1 VKKPIITITIVI
13 LCFFSNTKECKSMG
27 APGASLWS
35 SGQFEMPDKIKNTKT
50 LSELKP
56 FLDDVTSDNTR
67 TAAVR
72 RLGEIEGDK
81 AIDLLVKNFAQESIY
96 YNVKFEIARTL
107 GRIGTDKAKS
117 ALMDLLRD
125 YWAKMPGLRVT
136 VNGKVGVYVERDN
149 EFRSV
154 VPVIL
159 ESLYKWSSDNDVY
172 KFAKTIAESN
182 DMKIYYGGDIGIPAW
197 EIYLNGD
204 MLKKGIVKEK
214 DSTIY
219 WLDLENDL
227 AKKGKAYSEENGI
240 LKMNAVRK
248 ILSEKISETSM
259 NSLINEFTKEQEKEP
274 KDNGLTAR
282 YLELRDKIDNLQ
294 YYLKSKK
301 EAKEKLDAY
310 KKQVAEQLKKEKT
323 TTRDPNG

>member
-1 VKKPIITITIVI
+1 MKKTIITITIIVS
-13 LCFFSNTKECKSMG
+13 CFLSNAQVCKSMVG
-27 APGASLWS
+27 PGASLWS
-35 SGQFEMPDKIKNTKT
+35 SGQFEMPDKIKNAKN
-50 LSELKP
+50 LSELQT
-56 FLDDVTSDNTR
+56 FLDDVTSDNNR

-81 AIDLLVKNFAQESIY
+81 AIDLLVKKFAQESIY

-107 GRIGTDKAKS
+107 CRIGTNKAKS

-159 ESLYKWSSDNDVY
+159 EALYKWSSDNQVY
-172 KFAKTIAESN
+172 ELAKTIAESN
-182 DMKIYYGGDIGIPAW
+182 DVKIYYGSDIGIQAW

-204 MLKKGIVKEK
+204 MLKKGIVKER

-282 YLELRDKIDNLQ
+282 YLELRDNLQ

-310 KKQVAEQLKKEKT
+310 KKQVAEQQKKEKAT
-323 TTRDPNG
+323 IRDTNG

>member
-1 VKKPIITITIVI
+1 MKKTIKITIIVS
-13 LCFFSNTKECKSMG
+13 CFLSNAQVCKCMV
-27 APGASLWS
+27 APGSSLWS
-35 SGQFEMPDKIKNTKT
+35 SGQFEMPDKIKNAKT

-56 FLDDVTSDNTR
+56 FLDDVTSDNNR
-67 TAAVR
+67 TASVR

-81 AIDLLVKNFAQESIY
+81 AIDLLVKKFAQESIY

-117 ALMDLLRD
+117 ALMDLLKD

-172 KFAKTIAESN
+172 EFAKTMAESN
-182 DMKIYYGGDIGIPAW
+182 DVKIHYGSDIGIPAW

-204 MLKKGIVKEK
+204 MLKKGIVKER

-248 ILSEKISETSM
+248 ILSERINETVM
-259 NSLINEFTKEQEKEP
+259 KSLITEFTKEQEKEP
-274 KDNGLTAR
+274 KDTGLTAH

-310 KKQVAEQLKKEKT
+310 KKQVAEQQKKEKEMT
-323 TTRDPNG
+323 PESNY